1 MRRSF
6 LGWFA
11 SCVIL
16 ASLSPI
22 GCRASRSHGRSP
34 TYNVPANAVLRAP
47 GTVVS
52 VEAKPQ
58 GEQAD
63 DLLPGQRVCYT
74 INSYSAIPNSQRS
87 AYASAEHARVA
98 VNGPRCRDT
107 SIYPSAV
114 RIKVG
119 DPVDIY
125 YMLENQDQI
134 AIVNVY
140 TQGLEL

>member
-11 SCVIL
+11 IFVGL

-22 GCRASRSHGRSP
+22 GCRASRSHDPRS
-34 TYNVPANAVLRAP
+34 TYKMQANAVLRAP

-52 VEAKPQ
+52 VEAKPH
-58 GEQAD
+58 GERAD

-74 INSYSAIPNSQRS
+74 IDSFSAIPDSQRS
-87 AYASAEHARVA
+87 AYASAERARLA

-107 SIYPSAV
+107 SIDPSAV
-114 RIKVG
+114 RIRVG

-125 YMLENQDQI
+125 YMLENQGQI
-134 AIVNVY
+134 AIVSVY
-140 TQGLEL
+140 TQGLQL